1 MATPITH
8 IVLVNKVFDNYFSK
22 FVKRDFFIG
31 TSFPDIRYLKVIDR
45 DTTHFKNVELN
56 LRTLNL
62 DNSFNAG
69 AKFHVIVD
77 WIRENYIVANNTYER
92 IPKSRYITQ
101 SLKLL
106 EDELLYEKIGSWDQI
121 VKDFEH
127 IPYEQIDFVLD
138 KKQID
143 KWYLLLREYF
153 LSKPTPEVRKKFI
166 LEIGFSEEDA
176 NEMNKLIEA
185 MRSDDGVIKIIYGL
199 FDQFELLLK
208 EFATKE
214 KL

>member
-1 MATPITH
+1 M
-8 IVLVNKVFDNYFSK
+8 
-22 FVKRDFFIG
+22 
-31 TSFPDIRYLKVIDR
+31 
-45 DTTHFKNVELN
+45 
-56 LRTLNL
+56 
-62 DNSFNAG
+62 DNSFDAG

-77 WIRENYIVANNTYER
+77 WIRENYIIANNTYEQ
-92 IPKSRYITQ
+92 IPKSRYVTQ

-127 IPYEQIDFVLD
+127 VPYEQIDFVLD
-138 KKQID
+138 KKQINR
-143 KWYLLLREYF
+143 WYLLLREYF

-176 NEMNKLIEA
+176 NGMNKLIET
-185 MRSDDGVIKIIYGL
+185 MRNDDGVIKVIYGL
-199 FDQFELLLK
+199 FNQFELLLK
-208 EFATKE
+208 EFAAKE

>member
-1 MATPITH
+1 MAAPITH
-8 IVLVNKVFDNYFSK
+8 IVLANKVFDNYFSK
-22 FVKRDFFIG
+22 FEKGNFFVG
-31 TSFPDIRYLKVIDR
+31 TSFPDIRYLKIIDR

-62 DNSFNAG
+62 DNSFVAG

-77 WIRENYIVANNTYER
+77 WIRENYIIANNTYER
-92 IPKSRYITQ
+92 IPKSRYVTQ

-138 KKQID
+138 KKQINR
-143 KWYLLLREYF
+143 WFLLLREYF

-176 NEMNKLIEA
+176 NGMNKLIET
-185 MRSDDGVIKIIYGL
+185 MRNDDGVIKVIYEL
-199 FDQFELLLK
+199 FNQFELLLK
-208 EFATKE
+208 EFTAK
-214 KL
+214 KI

>member
-8 IVLVNKVFDNYFSK
+8 IVLANKVFDNYFSK
-22 FVKRDFFIG
+22 FGKGDFFVG

-45 DTTHFKNVELN
+45 DTTHFKNVEVN

-77 WIRENYIVANNTYER
+77 WIRENYIIANNTYEL
-92 IPKSRYITQ
+92 IPKAKYTTQ

-106 EDELLYEKIGSWDQI
+106 EDELLYEKIGFWDQI
-121 VKDFEH
+121 IKDLEH

-138 KKQID
+138 KEQID

-153 LSKPTPEVRKKFI
+153 LSKPTSEGRKKFI

-176 NEMNKLIEA
+176 NEMNKLIET
-185 MRSDDGVIKIIYGL
+185 MKNDDELIKIIYGL
-199 FDQFELLLK
+199 FDQFDLLLK
-208 EFATKE
+208 EFAAS
-214 KL
+214 